1 MAPQA
6 DRSTDLVGFF
16 HPAEQLKAATDAA
29 YGEND
34 LRGRA
39 QYENY
44 RHLLRNEPGDVER
57 VISTDGGRGFGKCC
71 ATCAALGTGSAPL
84 RRHSADCRLG
94 LALTLRGWA
103 QSGRFSAPW
112 PLLSKTYRTE
122 VLVPDDDI
130 ESAPGRAV

>member
-57 VISTDGGRGFGKCC
+57 VISTDGGRGFGKCW
-71 ATCAALGTGSAPL
+71 ATCAAIGTGWAPL

-94 LALTLRGWA
+94 LALTHRRWA
-103 QSGRFSAPW
+103 QSGRFSAAW

-122 VLVPDDDI
+122 VLVPDNDI
-130 ESAPGRAV
+130 ESAPGRAA